1 MIMHDLVKNGVVVG
15 GPRNFEETPALAP
28 NKNDG
33 AAWLP
38 RFYANP
44 EFVAGPGQ
52 TRELTATVEADR
64 VVYTYAG
71 VDRPLGDL
79 KSERNAE
86 RRALY
91 DAKVAA
97 GYPKDGLHIEINDG
111 SRANLAGLAVAGMGA
126 VGGMV
131 EWDANYQRGWVTL
144 EGARIALPTAQD
156 GIALTAEAGAYYSA
170 LVQRS
175 QDLEDAILAAED
187 IAALNAIDLTTG
199 W

>member
-1 MIMHDLVKNGVVVG
+1 MITHDLVKDGAVVG

-33 AAWLP
+33 AVWLP
-38 RFYANP
+38 RFFANP
-44 EFVAGPGQ
+44 DFAPGADQ
-52 TRELTATVEADR
+52 VRELVVTIEADR
-64 VVYTYAG
+64 VVYTYSG
-71 VDRPLGDL
+71 VDRPLADL
-79 KSERNAE
+79 KAAKNVA

-91 DAKVAA
+91 DTKVAA
-97 GYPKDGLHIEINDG
+97 GYPKDGLHVEINDG

-126 VGGMV
+126 LGGLV
-131 EWDANYQRGWVTL
+131 EWGANYQRGWVTL

-187 IAALNAIDLTTG
+187 IPALNAIDLTTG